1 MHLHILSRLMH
12 MHESCIFGVMSRID
26 PTESTVNAWARLIRA
41 QTKVLDA
48 VEEDL
53 KATGFPPLAWYDV
66 LLELRRADGAGMRPM
81 ELQAQL
87 LLAQH
92 NVSRL
97 IDRMDAKNLVRKK
110 RAINDGRGQLVE
122 MTEAGRDLLR
132 RMWPVYRRAIQ
143 RHMGSKL
150 DTSETERLAELLGK
164 LLDHGS

>member
-1 MHLHILSRLMH
+1 
-12 MHESCIFGVMSRID
+12 MSKID
-26 PTESTVNAWARLIRA
+26 PTDSTVNAWARLIRA

-53 KATGFPPLAWYDV
+53 KAAGFPPLAWYDV

-81 ELQAQL
+81 ELQAKL

-97 IDRMDAKNLVRKK
+97 IYRMDAKNLVRKK
-110 RAINDGRGQLVE
+110 KATNDGRGQLVE

-150 DTSETERLAELLGK
+150 DTSETDRLAALLGK
-164 LLDHGS
+164 LLDRGP

>member
-1 MHLHILSRLMH
+1 M
-12 MHESCIFGVMSRID
+12 
-26 PTESTVNAWARLIRA
+26 
-41 QTKVLDA
+41 VLDA

-53 KATGFPPLAWYDV
+53 KAAGFPPLAWYDV

-110 RAINDGRGQLVE
+110 RATDDGRGQLVE

-150 DTSETERLAELLGK
+150 DANETDRLAALLGK
-164 LLDHGS
+164 LLDRGS

>member
-1 MHLHILSRLMH
+1 MSRLMH
-12 MHESCIFGVMSRID
+12 VHESCIFVAMSRID
-26 PTESTVNAWARLIRA
+26 PTDSTVNAWTRLIRA

-53 KATGFPPLAWYDV
+53 KAAGFPPLAWYDV
-66 LLELRRADGAGMRPM
+66 LLELRRANGAGMRPM

-97 IDRMDAKNLVRKK
+97 IDRMDAKNLVKKK
-110 RAINDGRGQLVE
+110 RATDDGRGQLVE

-150 DTSETERLAELLGK
+150 DTSETDRLAALLGK
-164 LLDHGS
+164 LLDRGP

>member
-1 MHLHILSRLMH
+1 MHLH
-12 MHESCIFGVMSRID
+12 ESCMFGVMSRND
-26 PTESTVNAWARLIRA
+26 PTDSTVNAWARLIRA

-48 VEEDL
+48 VEADL
-53 KATGFPPLAWYDV
+53 KAAGFPPLAWYDV

-97 IDRMDAKNLVRKK
+97 IDRLDAKNLVRKK
-110 RAINDGRGQLVE
+110 RAADDGRGQIVE

-150 DTSETERLAELLGK
+150 DASETDRLGALLGK
-164 LLDHGS
+164 LLEHGP

>member
-1 MHLHILSRLMH
+1 MH

-53 KATGFPPLAWYDV
+53 KAAGFPPLAWYDV

-110 RAINDGRGQLVE
+110 RASNDGRGQLVE

>member
-1 MHLHILSRLMH
+1 MH

-26 PTESTVNAWARLIRA
+26 PTESTVNAWARLIQA

-53 KATGFPPLAWYDV
+53 KAAGFPPLAWYDV

-110 RAINDGRGQLVE
+110 RASNDGRGQLVE

>member
-1 MHLHILSRLMH
+1 MSRLMH
-12 MHESCIFGVMSRID
+12 MHESYIFGAMSRID
-26 PTESTVNAWARLIRA
+26 PTESTVNAWARLMRA

-53 KATGFPPLAWYDV
+53 KAAGFPPLAWYDV
-66 LLELRRADGAGMRPM
+66 LLELRRADGEGLRPM
-81 ELQAQL
+81 ELETRL

-110 RAINDGRGQLVE
+110 RAVDDGRGQLVE
-122 MTEAGRDLLR
+122 MTDAGRELLR

-150 DTSETERLAELLGK
+150 DAGETERLAELLGK
-164 LLDHGS
+164 LLVQNP

>member
-1 MHLHILSRLMH
+1 MHV
-12 MHESCIFGVMSRID
+12 HESCIFGVMSRID
-26 PTESTVNAWARLIRA
+26 PTDSTVNAWARLIRA

-53 KATGFPPLAWYDV
+53 NAAGFPPLAWYDV
-66 LLELRRADGAGMRPM
+66 LLELRRTDGEGLRPM
-81 ELQAQL
+81 ELEARL

-97 IDRMDAKNLVRKK
+97 IDRMDAKNLVSKK
-110 RAINDGRGQLVE
+110 RATSDGRGQIVE

-150 DTSETERLAELLGK
+150 DASETEHLAELLGK
-164 LLDHGS
+164 LLICSP